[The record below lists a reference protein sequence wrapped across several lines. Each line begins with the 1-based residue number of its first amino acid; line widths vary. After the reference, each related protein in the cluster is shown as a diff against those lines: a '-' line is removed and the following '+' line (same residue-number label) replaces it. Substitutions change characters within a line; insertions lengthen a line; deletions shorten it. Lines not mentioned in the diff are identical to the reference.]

1 MLVRDSMTGMFDWS
15 VTAVM
20 GTAVGQVVG
29 TVTEVRRARRVM
41 EELVEGFIE
50 AATRLAGLLEFE

>member
-1 MLVRDSMTGMFDWS
+1 MTGMFDWS
-15 VTAVM
+15 VTTVM

-50 AATRLAGLLEFE
+50 AATRLAGLLEVQ